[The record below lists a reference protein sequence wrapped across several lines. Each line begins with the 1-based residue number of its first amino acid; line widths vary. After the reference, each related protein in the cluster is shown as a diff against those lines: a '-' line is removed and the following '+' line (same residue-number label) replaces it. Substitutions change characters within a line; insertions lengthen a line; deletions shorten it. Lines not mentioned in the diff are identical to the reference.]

1 MSMDEKKKVR
11 ALEREKEEKLG
22 QYLKLQDR
30 VDAMNKEI
38 YEVCC
43 GIEELN
49 TKLEAA
55 KASLIKTAKKK
66 APRNGK
72 RKPPKR

>member
-1 MSMDEKKKVR
+1 MDEQMKIR

-22 QYLKLQDR
+22 HYMKLQDR

-49 TKLEAA
+49 TKLE
-55 KASLIKTAKKK
+55 TAKKALGKAVKQK